1 MTYKLLT
8 KCHLTKIVGLTFFL
22 VSVSV
27 SVPVDLEDTGLSV
40 PSTLSSRRI
49 LSGDGGIVVV
59 EAILLLLLLVLL
71 ISVTGVELVA
81 IIEVVFSVVPVPVV
95 NLNEKR
101 DLSMKESGTE
111 TENNL

>member
-1 MTYKLLT
+1 M
-8 KCHLTKIVGLTFFL
+8 
-22 VSVSV
+22 
-27 SVPVDLEDTGLSV
+27 
-40 PSTLSSRRI
+40 
-49 LSGDGGIVVV
+49 VVV

-71 ISVTGVELVA
+71 FCSVTAVVELA
-81 IIEVVFSVVPVPVV
+81 IIEVLVVFSVVPVPVV